1 VINLI
6 HLSEDGLYELEILS
20 AGRHPQGENKWV
32 NLSVA
37 DLEQVAETH
46 DPSRFRAPLIV
57 TSPAHSVPTSDK
69 DAHAA
74 EFAYGTPD
82 RLRVV
87 GNKLLATFSKLSQKF
102 VDWTREGAILNV
114 SSSLY
119 PPGHPGNPTPGKYS
133 LRHIAGLG
141 ATPPAIKDLAPLSL
155 SEWEGEGV
163 LDFGEFDL
171 GDGEGCLNFGD
182 YWAMSTCEITAMLFG
197 KLRDMLI
204 EQQDAEKADEIL
216 PMKALGM
223 LAQNKERDYLEEELR
238 DLRKRIGMLE
248 GDRPP
253 SPVNYSENQMNEE
266 ELKQAQD
273 AADAQAAAL
282 AKRAADLD
290 KREADLRR
298 AGFEQF
304 CETELKGKL
313 IPAIAPASEVVD
325 FMEHLVAPSEVLSFS
340 EEGKADAQPLEWF
353 QGFLKRAL
361 SQQVDFGEQAGGE
374 PPRSTDEISL
384 SEVEKARAKKAE
396 YYAKKSGVK

>member
-1 VINLI
+1 
-6 HLSEDGLYELEILS
+6 
-20 AGRHPQGENKWV
+20 
-32 NLSVA
+32 
-37 DLEQVAETH
+37 
-46 DPSRFRAPLIV
+46 
-57 TSPAHSVPTSDK
+57 
-69 DAHAA
+69 
-74 EFAYGTPD
+74 
-82 RLRVV
+82 VV
-87 GNKLLATFSKLSQKF
+87 GNKLRATFSKLSQKF

-119 PPGHPGNPTPGKYS
+119 PPGHPGNPSPGKYS

-163 LDFGEFDL
+163 LNFGEFDL
-171 GDGEGCLNFGD
+171 GDGEGCLNFGM
-182 YWAMSTCEITAMLFG
+182 YWGDGESAVIAMLFM

-204 EQQDAEKADEIL
+204 EKDGAEKADEIL

-223 LAQNKERDYLEEELR
+223 LAQNKDRDYLEEELR
-238 DLRKRIGMLE
+238 GLGKRIGMLE

-253 SPVNYSENQMNEE
+253 SPVNYSEEKVMDEE
-266 ELKQAQD
+266 QLKQAKE

-304 CETELKGKL
+304 CESELKGKL

-325 FMEHLVAPSEVLSFS
+325 FMEFLANPSSEVLSFS

-353 QGFLKRAL
+353 QSFMKRAL

-374 PPRSTDEISL
+374 PPRSTDEINL
-384 SEVEKARAKKAE
+384 SESEKAVEAAKL
-396 YYAKKSGVK
+396 YYLNQSGVA

>member
-1 VINLI
+1 VL
-6 HLSEDGLYELEILS
+6 LEFGDSYEFDILA
-20 AGRHPQGENKWV
+20 AGSHTSHSGKGV
-32 NLSVA
+32 NLSLA
-37 DLEQVAETH
+37 DLRQVAESY
-46 DPSRFRAPLIV
+46 DPQRFRAPLIV
-57 TSPAHSVPTSDK
+57 TSPAHSVPTADSE
-69 DAHAA
+69 AHAA

-82 RLRVV
+82 SLRVV
-87 GNKLLATFSKLSQKF
+87 GNKLRATFSKLSRKF
-102 VDWTREGAILNV
+102 VDWAREGAILNV

-141 ATPPAIKDLAPLSL
+141 ATPPAIKNLAPLSL

-163 LDFGEFDL
+163 LNFGEFDL
-171 GDGEGCLNFGD
+171 GDGEGVLNFGD
-182 YWAMSTCEITAMLFG
+182 YWSMGTCEITAMLFG

-238 DLRKRIGMLE
+238 DLNKRIGMLE
-248 GDRPP
+248 GSAPP
-253 SPVNYSENQMNEE
+253 SPVNYSETTMDEE
-266 ELKQAQD
+266 QLKQAQD
-273 AADAQAAAL
+273 EANAQAAAL

-298 AGFEQF
+298 RGFEQF

-325 FMEHLVAPSEVLSFS
+325 FMEFLANPSSEVLSFS
-340 EEGKADAQPLEWF
+340 EEGKADAKPLEWF
-353 QGFLKRAL
+353 QNFTKRAL
-361 SQQVDFGEQAGGE
+361 SQQVDFSEQAGGK
-374 PPRSTDEISL
+374 PPRSDEINL
-384 SEVEKARAKKAE
+384 SESEQAAEAAKQ
-396 YYAKKSGVK
+396 YYLKQSGVA

>member
-1 VINLI
+1 ML
-6 HLSEDGLYELEILS
+6 LEFGDSYEFDILA
-20 AGRHPQGENKWV
+20 AGSHTSHSGQGV
-32 NLSVA
+32 NLSLDDLQQVA
-37 DLEQVAETH
+37 DSY
-46 DPSRFRAPLIV
+46 DPQRFRAPLIV
-57 TSPAHSVPTSDK
+57 TSPAHSVPVAD
-69 DAHAA
+69 DEAHAA

-82 RLRVV
+82 SLRVV
-87 GNKLLATFSKLSQKF
+87 GNKLRAVFSKLSQKF

-155 SEWEGEGV
+155 AEWEGEGV
-163 LDFGEFDL
+163 LDFGEFGLD
-171 GDGEGCLNFGD
+171 DGEGCLNFGD
-182 YWAMSTCEITAMLFG
+182 YWSMSTCDVTAMLFG

-204 EQQDAEKADEIL
+204 EQHGAEKTDEIL

-223 LAQNKERDYLEEELR
+223 LAQDKERDYLDEELR

-266 ELKQAQD
+266 ELKQAKE
-273 AADAQAAAL
+273 AADAQDAAL

-298 AGFEQF
+298 TGFEQF
-304 CETELKGKL
+304 CESELKGKL

-325 FMEHLVAPSEVLSFS
+325 FMEFLANPSSEVLSFS
-340 EEGKADAQPLEWF
+340 EDKADAKPLDWF

-361 SQQVDFGEQAGGE
+361 VNQVDFSENAGGDMPGE
-374 PPRSTDEISL
+374 PTSL
-384 SEVEKARAKKAE
+384 NEKAIESAKQYFLKN
-396 YYAKKSGVK
+396 SGVG

>member
-1 VINLI
+1 VL
-6 HLSEDGLYELEILS
+6 LEFGDSYEFDILA
-20 AGRHPQGENKWV
+20 AGSHTSHSGQGV
-32 NLSVA
+32 SLSVD
-37 DLEQVAETH
+37 DLQQVAESY
-46 DPSRFRAPLIV
+46 DPQRFRAPLIV
-57 TSPAHSVPTSDK
+57 TSPAHSVPTADSE
-69 DAHAA
+69 AHAA

-82 RLRVV
+82 SLRVV
-87 GNKLLATFSKLSQKF
+87 GNKLRATFSKLSQKF

-119 PPGHPGNPTPGKYS
+119 PPGHPGNPSPGKYS

-163 LDFGEFDL
+163 LDFGEFGL
-171 GDGEGCLNFGD
+171 GDGEGCLNFGG
-182 YWAMSTCEITAMLFG
+182 YLGGGTGEVVAMLLG

-204 EQQDAEKADEIL
+204 EKEGAEKADDIL
-216 PMKALGM
+216 PAGALGM
-223 LAQNKERDYLEEELR
+223 LAQNREREEFYEEFR
-238 DLRKRIGMLE
+238 ELRKRIGMLE

-253 SPVNYSENQMNEE
+253 SPVNYSEEKVMDEE
-266 ELKQAQD
+266 QLKQAQD

-282 AKRAADLD
+282 AKRAAELD

-313 IPAIAPASEVVD
+313 IPAIAPASEVFD
-325 FMEHLVAPSEVLSFS
+325 FMEFLANPSSEVLSFS

-353 QGFLKRAL
+353 QSFMKRAL

-374 PPRSTDEISL
+374 PPRSTDEINL
-384 SEVEKARAKKAE
+384 SEVDKAVEKAKA
-396 YYAKKSGVK
+396 YYLSNSQGVA